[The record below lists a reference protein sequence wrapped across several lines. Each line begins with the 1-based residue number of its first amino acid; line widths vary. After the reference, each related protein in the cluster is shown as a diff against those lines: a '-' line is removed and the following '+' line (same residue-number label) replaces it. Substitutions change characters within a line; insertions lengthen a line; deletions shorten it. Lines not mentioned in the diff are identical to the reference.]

1 MASDRDGNPHRVVIL
16 LDTNALLIPS
26 RSGVDI
32 FTGLLEIF
40 GAFEPVVPAEVVSE
54 LQGLAQGRGKS
65 AAAARFGL
73 TLTSR
78 CKVLPKRE
86 EEVPVDEIVSLHAE
100 ELRSP
105 VLTNDRQL
113 KERLFEE
120 GIPVIVLRNQK
131 RLELIRK

>member
-1 MASDRDGNPHRVVIL
+1 MAPDRNGNPHRVVIL

-32 FTGLLEIF
+32 FAGLLEMV

-54 LQGLAQGRGKS
+54 LHGLAQGRGKS

-78 CKVLPKRE
+78 CRILPKRDD
-86 EEVPVDEIVSLHAE
+86 EVPVDEIISLHAG
-100 ELRSP
+100 ELSCP

-120 GIPVIVLRNQK
+120 GVPVIVLRNQK